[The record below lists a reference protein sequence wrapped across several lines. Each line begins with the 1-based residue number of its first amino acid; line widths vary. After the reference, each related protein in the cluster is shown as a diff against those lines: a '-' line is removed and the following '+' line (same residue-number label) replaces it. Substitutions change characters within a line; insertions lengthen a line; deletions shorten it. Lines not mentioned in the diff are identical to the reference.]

1 MKIFKR
7 NAVVIAVLMFVC
19 VAVYLNWLYNKKEAN
34 SAASQASASD
44 TADAAVEDTSAGE
57 SAGLYYTANSGDVSQ
72 AAATGDTAAVSDE
85 VSQYFA
91 QVRLTRQ
98 QARDEAKETLT
109 LVTQTEGADEASV
122 SQALESLNKIADWTV
137 KEAELESLIIG
148 KGFSDCVVYMTD
160 DGVTVTVAV
169 GVDGLSSTGA
179 AQITDLV
186 TGETDYTAANLKI
199 IEIK

>member
-57 SAGLYYTANSGDVSQ
+57 SAGLYYTANSGDTSQ
-72 AAATGDTAAVSDE
+72 AAATGNTAAVSDE

-109 LVTQTEGADEASV
+109 LVTKTSGADESAV
-122 SQALESLNKIADWTV
+122 SKAAESLNKIADWTV
-137 KEAELESLIIG
+137 KEAELENLIIG

-169 GVDGLSSTGA
+169 NEDGLSSAGA

-186 TGETDYTAANLKI
+186 TSQTDYTAANLKI